1 VRLALNTSII
11 ASRKSQRQIDAE
23 TNIHPNRLS
32 ELVQGW
38 ADPRADER
46 AALMRVL
53 GCSSLAFEK
62 DATLEIRSARQ

>member
-1 VRLALNTSII
+1 MRLALKTSII
-11 ASRKSQRQIDAE
+11 ASRKSQRQIAAE

-38 ADPRADER
+38 ADPRAEER

-53 GCSSLAFEK
+53 GCSSAAFDK
-62 DATLEIRSARQ
+62 DATVEIRSVR